1 VISGQGFYAR
11 TVVAAFRKD
20 IRCAKLSIRGYLERH
35 SSYLQNWLTVLRQ
48 DKTTLFRA
56 AADASR
62 ASDYLHSLQP
72 AANAD
77 RAA

>member
-1 VISGQGFYAR
+1 MAKLG
-11 TVVAAFRKD
+11 AAFL
-20 IRCAKLSIRGYLERH
+20 CAELSIRGELEH
-35 SSYLQNWLTVLRQ
+35 HASYLQDWLGVLKQ

-56 AADASR
+56 AADAGR
-62 ASDYLHSLQP
+62 AAEYLHSLQP

>member
-1 VISGQGFYAR
+1 VAKLG
-11 TVVAAFRKD
+11 AAFL
-20 IRCAKLSIRGYLERH
+20 CAELSIRGELEH
-35 SSYLQNWLTVLRQ
+35 HASYLQDWLGVLKQ

-56 AADASR
+56 AADAGR
-62 ASDYLHSLQP
+62 AAEYLHSLQP